1 MMTLGGTGVDAPIPV
16 AVGRSHSVL
25 PVSTDLPSSAN
36 GRCLR
41 EADDGCRAVKR
52 SLRVATV

>member
-1 MMTLGGTGVDAPIPV
+1 MPKPMRGRPMMTLGGTGVDAPIPV

-25 PVSTDLPSSAN
+25 PVLTDLPSSAN

-41 EADDGCRAVKR
+41 EGTTGVER
-52 SLRVATV
+52 

>member
-25 PVSTDLPSSAN
+25 PVLTDLPSSAN

-41 EADDGCRAVKR
+41 EGTTGVER
-52 SLRVATV
+52 

>member
-1 MMTLGGTGVDAPIPV
+1 MPKPMRGRPMMTLGGTGVDAPIPV

-25 PVSTDLPSSAN
+25 RVLTDLPLSAN

-41 EADDGCRAVKR
+41 EGTTGVER
-52 SLRVATV
+52 